1 MNLHR
6 RRMWTRFDIP
16 QLLIVWGATLLI
28 WTCAPLAEAASI
40 CGVEFMPCEP
50 NSSTGIESCC
60 EGFTCVL
67 TTDYVPPVP
76 NVDFKW
82 PGRCLSDRSKALNLL
97 PEDFKK
103 YMIIEAYNRRDVVL
117 SGDWK
122 TLEDRL
128 YALRLFLEK
137 GEFAQ
142 MIYRME
148 KKFNI
153 EIEIP
158 DEIPEMEEEQE
169 EEEGNDDYVIV
180 PDL

>member
-1 MNLHR
+1 
-6 RRMWTRFDIP
+6 MWVRFDRSRMVAVFGAI
-16 QLLIVWGATLLI
+16 LLIGTLVS
-28 WTCAPLAEAASI
+28 LAEAASI

-50 NSSTGIESCC
+50 TAASGIETCC

-67 TTDYVPPVP
+67 TTDYVPPVS

-82 PGRCLSDRSKALNLL
+82 PGRCLSDRSKELNLL
-97 PEDFKK
+97 PENFKRH
-103 YMIIEAYNRRDVVL
+103 MIVETYNLQEVVL

-128 YALRLFLEK
+128 YTLRLFLEK

-142 MIYRME
+142 MIYRLE

-153 EIEIP
+153 DIPIP
-158 DEIPEMEEEQE
+158 DEVPEVQE
-169 EEEGNDDYVIV
+169 EEEEEEYEVV
-180 PDL
+180 TPDL